1 MPKPLKDIITG
12 RKRHRVHAV
21 KEKRERMISENIKN
35 MTRFFGI
42 LGLVLVTIVIAGCIQ
57 ENCGTGK
64 VYGTSAND
72 SISVYVNTDTL
83 RLFLIGSTEYFD
95 MLIKYEI
102 ENDDLLGDT
111 IKAYFFMTGEHRQ
124 PGTQP
129 TKNYEWNTDTLKVWF
144 TFYDDSTQNGDC
156 NAGQV
161 LAKTNC
167 SPIPNNID
175 IDSVYILKSNLKE
188 IDLIQDWNE
197 VNDPDN
203 PR

>member
-1 MPKPLKDIITG
+1 MNT
-12 RKRHRVHAV
+12 
-21 KEKRERMISENIKN
+21 EKRKN
-35 MTRFFGI
+35 MTRVLVI
-42 LGLVLVTIVIAGCIQ
+42 LGLGLFVIVIAGCIQ

-64 VYGTSAND
+64 MYDTSAND
-72 SISVYVNTDTL
+72 SLSILVNTDTL

-95 MLIKYEI
+95 KLIKYEI

-111 IKAYFFMTGEHRQ
+111 IKANFFMTGEHRQ
-124 PGTQP
+124 PGTHP

-156 NAGQV
+156 NSGQV

-175 IDSVYILKSNLKE
+175 IDSVYLLKSNLKE
-188 IDLIQDWNE
+188 IEIIQDWNE
-197 VNDPDN
+197 VKDPDN